1 MKKRANPRGIQSF
14 VMRNE
19 KEIIQVMLATVLI
32 VYMVIKQ
39 FTF

>member
-1 MKKRANPRGIQSF
+1 MKKRANLRDIQSF

-32 VYMVIKQ
+32 VYMVMKQ
-39 FTF
+39 FIS